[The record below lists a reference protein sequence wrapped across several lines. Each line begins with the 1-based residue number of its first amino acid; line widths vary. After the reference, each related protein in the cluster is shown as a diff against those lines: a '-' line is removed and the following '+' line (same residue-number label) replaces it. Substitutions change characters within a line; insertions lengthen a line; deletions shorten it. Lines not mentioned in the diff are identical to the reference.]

1 MIHVKKNKK
10 KIWCEFVQ
18 NMLTQINQ
26 VKSRTTSLF
35 FYSVQIVL
43 GWFNQVKSNLRSPIG
58 FGLTRSNQT

>member
-1 MIHVKKNKK
+1 M
-10 KIWCEFVQ
+10 Q
-18 NMLTQINQ
+18 NMLARINQ

-43 GWFNQVKSNLRSPIG
+43 GWFNQVKSNLRPPIG